1 MRLICGL
8 LRLDGGAVSD
18 GALRGMAM
26 QMVADGLRPAL
37 RTWREGP
44 VGLAVLDFAAR
55 DGAELPASGASILAA
70 DARLDESDKPASGL
84 EILDD
89 ALLLSSLERHGPAG
103 LGQLLGDFAF
113 AAWDRETRMLT
124 CGRDIFGVRPF
135 SYTHQPGKLFA
146 FASFGQAFLGAGLVA
161 KVVDTDAVARRAA
174 RVLRADDSPIVGI
187 QRLPAAHFLE
197 VSGQGLKITRYWQLE
212 RASAGTRKISPDDA
226 ARELRSLVDEAVRCR
241 LPRGVEVGAHLSGG
255 LDSSAISVIAARRL
269 REDGRPLHA
278 YSFLDR
284 QRNDIQLKDETEFV
298 KAVLEQE
305 GDIDWTPIRPPAGPP
320 APNKPVSA
328 DSMIALADDAPENQV
343 CARAQTQG
351 VSMILSGWGGDEG
364 ATFNGR
370 GVLPELFLRARWPT
384 LWREIAA
391 LSRERQWPWFGLF
404 RGEVLGN
411 LWRAALPR
419 SVVNFGERRMGRE
432 NQLRDRFRQTVSPE
446 ARRSIRD
453 EDGLSIGHD
462 GRENRWRLMTS
473 PHIAHRAEVWAQTG
487 ASYGLAYAFP
497 LLDRRVVEFSLSLP
511 SELFVRG
518 GFKRLVFRDAMT
530 GVLPES
536 VRLRHAKYAPFPSSM
551 LILAERKDEFAA
563 QIDALKANTR
573 VSQVLDLEY
582 LRTLIDDFPSP
593 DQARREMHGNEH
605 PKAAASM
612 IAVASALGTAAYLEQ
627 HGGAA

>member
-1 MRLICGL
+1 MKPSTVDCR
-8 LRLDGGAVSD
+8 
-18 GALRGMAM
+18 
-26 QMVADGLRPAL
+26 
-37 RTWREGP
+37 
-44 VGLAVLDFAAR
+44 AASR
-55 DGAELPASGASILAA
+55 SAPIS
-70 DARLDESDKPASGL
+70 
-84 EILDD
+84 
-89 ALLLSSLERHGPAG
+89 
-103 LGQLLGDFAF
+103 
-113 AAWDRETRMLT
+113 
-124 CGRDIFGVRPF
+124 
-135 SYTHQPGKLFA
+135 
-146 FASFGQAFLGAGLVA
+146 
-161 KVVDTDAVARRAA
+161 AVA
-174 RVLRADDSPIVGI
+174 SN
-187 QRLPAAHFLE
+187 
-197 VSGQGLKITRYWQLE
+197 
-212 RASAGTRKISPDDA
+212 
-226 ARELRSLVDEAVRCR
+226 
-241 LPRGVEVGAHLSGG
+241 
-255 LDSSAISVIAARRL
+255 SSAISVIAARRL
-269 REDGRPLHA
+269 REEGRPLHA

-284 QRNDIQLKDETEFV
+284 QRNDIQLEDETEFV

-320 APNKPVSA
+320 APDKPVSA

-343 CARAQTQG
+343 CARAQAQG

-370 GVLPELFLRARWPT
+370 GVLPELFLRGRWPT

-404 RGEVLGN
+404 RGEVLGS

-419 SVVNFGERRMGRE
+419 SVVNFAERRMGRE
-432 NQLRDRFRQTVSPE
+432 NQLRDHFRQTVSPE

-453 EDGLSIGHD
+453 DDGLSIGHD

-530 GVLPES
+530 GVLPEP

-563 QIDALKANTR
+563 RIDGLKANTR